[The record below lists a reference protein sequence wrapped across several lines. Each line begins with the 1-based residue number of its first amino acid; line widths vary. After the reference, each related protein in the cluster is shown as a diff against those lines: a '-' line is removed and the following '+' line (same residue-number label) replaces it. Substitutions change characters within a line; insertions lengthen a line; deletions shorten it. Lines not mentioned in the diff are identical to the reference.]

1 MKTILLVLLDRWAD
15 WEGAYLASALGM
27 LAPGKYAVKTVS
39 LTGEP
44 VSSIGG
50 VRALPDFSVDGA
62 PEEYEALFLIGGLS
76 WREESARRVT
86 PLVKDCLAK
95 GRVLGGICDAAGFLG
110 TVGAL
115 NQVRH
120 TANDLG
126 DLKRWAGDA
135 YTGEER
141 YLTRQAVRDQNIVT
155 ANGTAALEFAKEA
168 LLALDAAPEPLIQE
182 WFAFHKLGYY
192 NAPLSTMS

>member
-15 WEGAYLASALGM
+15 WEGTYLASALGM

-95 GRVLGGICDAAGFLG
+95 GRVLGLS
-110 TVGAL
+110 
-115 NQVRH
+115 
-120 TANDLG
+120 
-126 DLKRWAGDA
+126 
-135 YTGEER
+135 
-141 YLTRQAVRDQNIVT
+141 
-155 ANGTAALEFAKEA
+155 
-168 LLALDAAPEPLIQE
+168 LI
-182 WFAFHKLGYY
+182 HI
-192 NAPLSTMS
+192 